1 MIIQTPKMASG
12 LYLIAAILCT
22 VFTVGELTGIL
33 RKQFLPGPILYEG
46 DADPGKP
53 LFLTPYIKKK
63 DYRKARDLS
72 EVKGIHSSLHY
83 SSHAGFFTVNET
95 TNSNMY
101 FWFFPAKNGDKNA
114 PLLLW
119 LQGGPGDSSLFALFN
134 ENGPIMID
142 KNGNVQPRPV
152 NWNEDYSIMY
162 IDNPI
167 GAGFSFTDSDE
178 GYSSNED
185 QIADN
190 LYECLQQFFL
200 VFDDYQKN
208 DFYITG
214 ESYAG
219 KFIPALAYKIHQSNP
234 TAQLKINMKGVAIGD
249 GFCDPIN
256 MVVGYADLMQQ
267 FSLIDSV
274 QAEYVRKQMEAVAA
288 ETNAGNYVQAFQ
300 IFAEVISGDLL
311 PYPSYFV
318 NVTGCTN
325 LWNILETSISVE
337 FGYYGAF
344 LEKAEV
350 RNKIHVGN
358 LTYSDGLTTEKILIG
373 DVMQSVAPQLATVME
388 NYKVLLY
395 NGQLDVAVGGPLTER
410 FLLVLQWSGA
420 DAFAQADRN
429 VWKIKPDD
437 VEVAGFVRKSN
448 NFTQVIVRGA
458 GHFLPYDQ
466 PERGLDMLDRFI
478 GYKSNWEF

>member
-1 MIIQTPKMASG
+1 MSQKLDTKTIT
-12 LYLIAAILCT
+12 LIAT
-22 VFTVGELTGIL
+22 
-33 RKQFLPGPILYEG
+33 
-46 DADPGKP
+46 
-53 LFLTPYIKKK
+53 
-63 DYRKARDLS
+63 RDLS
-72 EVKGIHSSLHY
+72 EVKGIESSLRYH
-83 SSHAGFFTVNET
+83 SHAGFFTVNET

-101 FWFFPAKNGDKNA
+101 FWFFPAKNGDAKA

-119 LQGGPGDSSLFALFN
+119 LQGGPGGSSLFGLFN

-142 KNGNVQPRPV
+142 KTGKVQPRPV
-152 NWNEDYSIMY
+152 NWNEAYSIMY
-162 IDNPI
+162 IDNPV
-167 GAGFSFTDSDE
+167 GTGFSFADSDE
-178 GYSSNED
+178 GYSRNE
-185 QIADN
+185 QQVADN

-219 KFIPALAYKIHQSNP
+219 KYVPALAYKIHQSNP

-249 GFCDPIN
+249 GLCDPIN

-267 FSLIDSV
+267 FSLADSV
-274 QAEYVRKQMEAVAA
+274 QAEYVRKQTDAAVA
-288 ETNAGNYVQAFQ
+288 EINAGNFVQAFET
-300 IFAEVISGDLL
+300 FDALLNGDLI
-311 PYPSYFV
+311 PYPSYFY
-318 NVTGCTN
+318 NITGSSN
-325 LWNILETSISVE
+325 YFNILRSTSPEE

-344 LEKAEV
+344 VEKAEV
-350 RNKIHVGN
+350 RSQIHVGN
-358 LTYSDGLTTEKILIG
+358 LTYNDGSKVEKFLLA
-373 DVMQSVAPQLATVME
+373 DVMQSVAPWLATVMD

-395 NGQLDVAVGGPLTER
+395 NGQLDVIVGGPLTEH
-410 FLLVLQWSGA
+410 FLLALQWNGA
-420 DAFAQADRN
+420 DAFAQANRN

-458 GHFLPYDQ
+458 GHILPYDQ